1 MIDIKLKRLDEN
13 AIVPTY
19 GSEKAACFDLYAIE
33 DTFIEPHT
41 CERIR
46 TGWAMQP
53 VNYRKNAG
61 FVGLIFARSGMATK
75 RGLRPA
81 NCVGVVDEDYTG
93 EIIVPLFNDD
103 PKHRDLIGKGD
114 RIAQMMYI
122 PYEQAHLIEVDE
134 LKETVRSSG
143 GFGSTGT

>member
-13 AIVPTY
+13 AILPTY
-19 GSEKAACFDLYAIE
+19 GSDKAACFDLYALSSETIR
-33 DTFIEPHT
+33 PHT
-41 CERIR
+41 TVKIH

-61 FVGLIFARSGMATK
+61 FVGLIFARSGIATK
-75 RGLRPA
+75 QHLRPA

-93 EIIVPLFNDD
+93 EIMVALHNDGEFTEY
-103 PKHRDLIGKGD
+103 INAGD
-114 RIAQMMYI
+114 RIAQMMYM
-122 PYEQAHLIEVDE
+122 PYEQPHLVEVNE
-134 LKETVRSSG
+134 LKETARGDG

>member
-13 AIVPTY
+13 AILPTY
-19 GSEKAACFDLYAIE
+19 GSDKAACFDLYAIE
-33 DTFIEPHT
+33 STFIRPHS
-41 CERIR
+41 CKKIR

-61 FVGLIFARSGMATK
+61 FVGLIFARSGIATK
-75 RGLRPA
+75 QHLRPA

-93 EIIVPLFNDD
+93 EIMVALHNDGEFTEY
-103 PKHRDLIGKGD
+103 INAGD
-114 RIAQMMYI
+114 RIAQMMYM
-122 PYEQAHLIEVDE
+122 PYEQPHLVEVDE
-134 LKETVRSSG
+134 LKETARGDG